1 VQITPA
7 LGRQRQE
14 YLEFEASLG
23 FKMRPC
29 LIKKKGKKK
38 CRFPDPAL
46 DLLSKTFYGLE
57 PTEN

>member
-29 LIKKKGKKK
+29 LIKKKKKEK
-38 CRFPDPAL
+38 RNADSQILPWTC
-46 DLLSKTFYGLE
+46 
-57 PTEN
+57 